1 MSPRIALVTQR
12 DVSVGTGRQIAYG
25 AWSEAEDVLIE
36 AAGDDLELVRLDI
49 PIEHPRIRARRSLGR
64 NLRRIRGPSA
74 RLPGLLPNANP
85 TRALSGRYD
94 VVVFVAFAIWDLQ
107 LIERLG
113 RLRKRADRVVV
124 WFFETWPSSYADGHV
139 AHEPFTTVDDVFLGA
154 EWAVDPLADLTGRE
168 IQYLPMA
175 TDTIRFGPD
184 HPTSER
190 PIDLIGIGRRRQDQH
205 EAMLTWATER
215 DRFYL
220 YDSTDV
226 DRPKDYRRHR
236 DAIGR
241 RYAGSKLA
249 VCNYGKSDQPE
260 LTGAIRTIPGRLWES
275 LASGAR
281 LVGIPPDEGM
291 QRRVL
296 GRTVVE
302 PMPDDAADLPIFLED
317 QLASAGPEAI
327 ADNVRLA
334 LSGHDWAH
342 RWIELFDRL
351 DLAPPPA
358 LAQRTA
364 ELQRRAEKFGR
375 SDAAGAST
383 LS

>member
-1 MSPRIALVTQR
+1 MSTRIALVTQR

-36 AAGDDLELVRLDI
+36 AAGADLDLVRIDV

-64 NLRRIRGPSA
+64 TLRRVRGPDA
-74 RLPGLLPNANP
+74 RLPGLLPRSNP
-85 TRALSGRYD
+85 SRVLSGRYD

-113 RLRKRADRVVV
+113 RLRNRADRVVV
-124 WFFETWPSSYADGHV
+124 WFFETWPSSHADGHV
-139 AHEPFTTVDDVFLGA
+139 ANEPFTAVDDIYLGA
-154 EWAVDPLADLTGRE
+154 EWAVEPLADLTGRE

-175 TDTIRFGPD
+175 TDTLRFGPD
-184 HPTSER
+184 HPASER

-205 EAMLTWATER
+205 DAMLEWATER

-220 YDSTDV
+220 YDSTDLA
-226 DRPKDYRRHR
+226 RPKDYRRHR

-260 LTGAIRTIPGRLWES
+260 LTGDLRTIPGRLWES
-275 LASGAR
+275 LASGAC
-281 LVGIPPDEGM
+281 LVGIPPDESM

-302 PMPDDAADLPIFLED
+302 PMPSDAADLPAFLEEM
-317 QLASAGPEAI
+317 LNRHGPRAI

-334 LSGHDWAH
+334 LHGHDWAH

-351 DLAPPPA
+351 DLTPPPA
-358 LAQRTA
+358 LGLRAA
-364 ELQRRAEKFGR
+364 ELQRRAEKFGPADDR
-375 SDAAGAST
+375 A
-383 LS
+383 